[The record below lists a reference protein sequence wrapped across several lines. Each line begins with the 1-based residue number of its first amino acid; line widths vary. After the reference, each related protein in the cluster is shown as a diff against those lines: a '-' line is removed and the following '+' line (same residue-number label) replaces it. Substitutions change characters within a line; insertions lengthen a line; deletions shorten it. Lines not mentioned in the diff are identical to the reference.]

1 MEFWV
6 ICLSFHSVTCGAK
19 ISIRGRGYNSDLTP
33 SLYVLSLSVLHHSV
47 SPREPHYVRGL
58 EGRVVQPRVVI
69 RGMEGAARG
78 AAHVVII
85 CY

>member
-33 SLYVLSLSVLHHSV
+33 SLYVLSLSLLCITPYHRANVTTSEV
-47 SPREPHYVRGL
+47 WK
-58 EGRVVQPRVVI
+58 
-69 RGMEGAARG
+69 GA
-78 AAHVVII
+78 
-85 CY
+85 